1 MAEAGFSTDT
11 PVMVSMEQGRLV
23 IEPVRG

>member
-1 MAEAGFSTDT
+1 M
-11 PVMVSMEQGRLV
+11 MVSMEQGRLV